1 MVDSGDK
8 KLLNRL
14 FAREQ
19 LKKLEEAR
27 INMSHLSHDARIA
40 TLNEHA
46 RVILEAI
53 NPQQF
58 QAYLG
63 WFKQI
68 KSFLRQ
74 YKLPALKR
82 ALESAQDEVQDLLRG
97 IDKKSKQG
105 GLGGFLKKISGN
117 LGGKDQSAADELKR
131 LNSVNHFLWGV
142 TTFVSRIP
150 IMLDAIDDRLDG
162 KLMGGSTMSE
172 ADPAVDAPPA
182 GSPSDTIY
190 DRIIDA
196 GGPKGEKYINDFKKL
211 MLGTM
216 KQSIRGFGVGDIPFL
231 DSKKAAID
239 ILKMRIQDV
248 QSMSKAAQ
256 ALSDKWDN
264 FKNQVVDDVKAIDTA
279 SDKVQNA
286 AGTGTTEQGTE
297 DTGGDPSQKI
307 RDVLGTQDI
316 DTFIGT
322 VEDVANSAG
331 KQAKLDVNMLM
342 QQVASFGNEINGDQ
356 LERLSNAVRQL
367 KLEGRIIR

>member
-1 MVDSGDK
+1 MIYSCDK

-27 INMSHLSHDARIA
+27 ISMSHLSVAARGDM
-40 TLNEHA
+40 LNEHA
-46 RVILEAI
+46 KLILEAI

-105 GLGGFLKKISGN
+105 GLSGFLKKISSN
-117 LGGKDQSAADELKR
+117 LGGKDQTAGDELKR
-131 LNSVNHFLWGV
+131 LNNVNHFLWGV
-142 TTFVSRIP
+142 TTFVSKIP
-150 IMLDAIDDRLDG
+150 IMIDAVDDRLDG
-162 KLMGGSTMSE
+162 KLLDGSTMNE
-172 ADPAVDAPPA
+172 ADPAAPPA
-182 GSPSDTIY
+182 GSLSDTIY

-196 GGPKGEKYINDFKKL
+196 GGSKGEKYINDFKKL
-211 MLGTM
+211 MIGTM
-216 KQSIRGFGVGDIPFL
+216 KQSIRGFGGGDIPFL
-231 DSKKAAID
+231 DSKKAATD
-239 ILKMRIQDV
+239 ILKMSIQDA
-248 QSMSKAAQ
+248 QNMSKAAQ
-256 ALSDKWDN
+256 TLSDKWDN

-286 AGTGTTEQGTE
+286 AANTTEPTTE
-297 DTGGDPSQKI
+297 DTGVDPSQKI
-307 RDVLGTQDI
+307 RDVLGTHDV

-322 VEDVANSAG
+322 IEDVAKSAG